1 DQTGFA
7 GVTPTPIFDAA
18 FNGLASSMGFSN
30 SGFISLLSSGQAGG
44 LANALAQNST
54 YFCRMVG
61 SSFGPCTRLGGF
73 NTAGPYP
80 INFFQ
85 LNPYIATANLLNDN
99 SFSSYHGLQIEFRQ
113 RFSHGLVL
121 DANYT
126 WSHSLTDRYNK
137 NVDNSNNFTTLRDL
151 GLDRGPSPFDVRH
164 VLQAFGT
171 YDIPFGKGRRFAVN
185 NVFLDRV
192 AGGWTLGS
200 IFRFQTGLPFKLS
213 SGQ

>member
-1 DQTGFA
+1 SLSVSAALPTFPLFPASFSFPLPLANFAFANQTVGSINPNIRAPFVHTWSFGVQRALRPDTVLEVRYVGNGGERLCDSYSGNEVTIFANPFLDQFKAAQNNLSINTANGVSNSFSDQTGFA

-80 INFFQ
+80 I
-85 LNPYIATANLLNDN
+85 
-99 SFSSYHGLQIEFRQ
+99 
-113 RFSHGLVL
+113 
-121 DANYT
+121 
-126 WSHSLTDRYNK
+126 
-137 NVDNSNNFTTLRDL
+137 
-151 GLDRGPSPFDVRH
+151 
-164 VLQAFGT
+164 
-171 YDIPFGKGRRFAVN
+171 
-185 NVFLDRV
+185 
-192 AGGWTLGS
+192 
-200 IFRFQTGLPFKLS
+200 
-213 SGQ
+213 